1 MDGWVRGAA
10 LSAYRVGDSLKF
22 TTDRVTAEGHKVHSS
37 IKSGRIEKVIADD
50 KGFAYVV
57 RRKGK
62 RELVLDV
69 WVVT

>member
-1 MDGWVRGAA
+1 MRT
-10 LSAYRVGDSLKF
+10 YRVGDSLKF
-22 TTDRVTAEGHKVHSS
+22 TTDRVTTDGQTVQSS